1 MRGGGGGV
9 CDGEKRKLMKSMIRS
24 QKVDLVCLQETKV
37 QEMFVQLVRSL
48 GVEIFLDWEATKAK

>member
-1 MRGGGGGV
+1 
-9 CDGEKRKLMKSMIRS
+9 MKSMIRS